1 MSGYG
6 EFAYYYDELM
16 ADAEYEAR
24 VAYLKDIFKKY
35 DRTPTL
41 LLDLACGT
49 GNIGGRMLEAGID
62 TIGVDCSEDM
72 LSVAREKYPQM
83 LLLCQDAAELELY
96 GTVDGAVCCLDSLNH
111 ITDCDRF
118 SKALARTAL
127 FLEPGRLF
135 VFDMNT
141 PFKHSEILGNGTI
154 IKEYEDMF
162 CVWQNSTE
170 GNITDIRLDIF
181 SLNEDG
187 SWDRATESI
196 RERAYSREEVS
207 AALKNAGLELVA
219 VLDDM
224 SFAEPAEDSQRI
236 VYVTRRTEQNG

>member
-6 EFAYYYDELM
+6 EFAYVYDALTE
-16 ADAEYEAR
+16 DAEYDKRAE
-24 VAYLKDIFKKY
+24 YLLEIFLKY

-49 GNIGGRMLEAGID
+49 GNIGGRLAEKGID
-62 TIGVDCSEDM
+62 IIGVDCSEDM

-96 GTVDGAVCCLDSLNH
+96 GTVDGAICCLDSLNH
-111 ITDCDRF
+111 ITDYEAF

-127 FLEPGRLF
+127 FLEPNRLF

-141 PFKHSEILGNGTI
+141 QYKHRDILGNNTI
-154 IKEYEDMF
+154 IKEYEDLF

-170 GNITDIRLDIF
+170 GDLTTIELDIF
-181 SLNEDG
+181 AKDG
-187 SWDRATESI
+187 DELWNRFSEVI
-196 RERAYSREEVS
+196 CERAYSEEEI
-207 AALKNAGLELVA
+207 AAAVKAAGLELIA
-219 VLDDM
+219 CLDDM
-224 SFAEPAEDSQRI
+224 SFEAPGSDSQRK
-236 VYVTRRTEQNG
+236 VYVTKRIEK